1 MARKNDILSIY
12 TKEVEQIKA
21 DGLFKGEAPF
31 VSPQGAKVVMED
43 GRELLNMCA
52 NNYLGLGDNQR
63 LIDAAKKTYDEK
75 GYGVASVR
83 FICGTQDIHK
93 KLEKKISGFLGTDD
107 TILYSSC
114 FDANGGLFE
123 TILTAEDAVIS
134 DELNH
139 ASIIDGVRL
148 CKAKRYRYK
157 NNNMEDLEA
166 QLQALVQAEQ
176 AAAYYGMTLSDIT
189 ITPGLV
195 DILYLGVKLGIYP
208 PLIFLGIGTMT
219 DFEPLIARP
228 SSLLLGA
235 AAQLGIFFTFVGAKI
250 LGFTNQEAA
259 SIGIIGGADGPTAIY
274 VTTKLA
280 PHLLG
285 SIAVAAYCY
294 MALVPVIQPPI
305 MKALTTEKERQ
316 IVMTAPR
323 RVSKTEKILFPIIV
337 TIIVALTL
345 PDAAILVGC
354 LMMGNLMKESGVV
367 ERITK
372 TAGNELMNIITIFL
386 GFSVG
391 CTTNAATFLNIQ
403 TVEIIVLGIVAFGV
417 GTAGGVLLGKVMCV
431 VTHGKINPLIGS
443 AGVSAVPMAAR
454 VSQKVGQEYNPRNY
468 LLMHAMGPN
477 VAGVIGSAVAA
488 GILINMF
495 G

>member
-1 MARKNDILSIY
+1 MGAIFTNIAEIFAKSGWAQIFFTEGGWKYAVMLAVACVLLYLAIVKQFEPLLLLPIGFGMLMTNLPLDGIFHMDIFINSTNHIDW
-12 TKEVEQIKA
+12 A
-21 DGLFKGEAPF
+21 
-31 VSPQGAKVVMED
+31 
-43 GRELLNMCA
+43 LL
-52 NNYLGLGDNQR
+52 G
-63 LIDAAKKTYDEK
+63 
-75 GYGVASVR
+75 S
-83 FICGTQDIHK
+83 
-93 KLEKKISGFLGTDD
+93 SG
-107 TILYSSC
+107 
-114 FDANGGLFE
+114 
-123 TILTAEDAVIS
+123 
-134 DELNH
+134 
-139 ASIIDGVRL
+139 
-148 CKAKRYRYK
+148 
-157 NNNMEDLEA
+157 
-166 QLQALVQAEQ
+166 
-176 AAAYYGMTLSDIT
+176 GM
-189 ITPGLV
+189 V
-195 DILYLGVKLGIYP
+195 DYIYLGVKLGIYP

-250 LGFTNQEAA
+250 LGFTNQEAGA
-259 SIGIIGGADGPTAIY
+259 IGIIGGADGPTAIY

-305 MKALTTEKERQ
+305 MKALTTEKECQ

>member
-1 MARKNDILSIY
+1 MGAIFTNIAEIFAKSGWAQIFFTEGGWKYAVMLAVACVLLYLAIVKQFEPLLLLPIGFGMLMTNLPLDGIFHMDIFINE
-12 TKEVEQIKA
+12 TNHIDWA
-21 DGLFKGEAPF
+21 
-31 VSPQGAKVVMED
+31 
-43 GRELLNMCA
+43 LL
-52 NNYLGLGDNQR
+52 G
-63 LIDAAKKTYDEK
+63 
-75 GYGVASVR
+75 S
-83 FICGTQDIHK
+83 
-93 KLEKKISGFLGTDD
+93 SG
-107 TILYSSC
+107 
-114 FDANGGLFE
+114 
-123 TILTAEDAVIS
+123 
-134 DELNH
+134 
-139 ASIIDGVRL
+139 
-148 CKAKRYRYK
+148 
-157 NNNMEDLEA
+157 
-166 QLQALVQAEQ
+166 
-176 AAAYYGMTLSDIT
+176 GM
-189 ITPGLV
+189 V
-195 DILYLGVKLGIYP
+195 DYIYLGVKLGIYP

-250 LGFTNQEAA
+250 LGFTNQEAGA
-259 SIGIIGGADGPTAIY
+259 IGIIGGADGPTAIY

-305 MKALTTEKERQ
+305 MKVLTTEKERK